1 MSEERIKM
9 ESNNEMM
16 ANTMSKSGFTFNS
29 AINEL
34 VDNAT
39 GTANDIRISL
49 LVDNNGQRP
58 IKRIA
63 ISDNG
68 SGIAISIL
76 PKAMAMGVSMGDTIH
91 EHGVGMKNA
100 IAYFGNSSI
109 RKGLHQLKSYD
120 GKDSYAITGY
130 EGNELIKK
138 SMRVPHNTGT
148 ILEMNIL
155 HKVTAANRITP
166 LKENLGVR
174 YAKFISE
181 GGVITICEYDMET
194 NSITTDANG
203 DDIIH
208 TVKPIVPTYFHP
220 TTLTKVH
227 LIKTEIV
234 TENIVAE
241 LTIGISPDDEEGVW
255 KKTSYGG
262 GIDIVQD
269 GRVICHRVFSPF
281 SEWRPKNHTS
291 LNGLVGQ
298 LVIKKGHLD
307 TTPKKDAL
315 QETEEYLEI
324 KKKIAQIIATHKI
337 SSYFNPSEETDDS
350 SISESLIRNG
360 LAKYLKDQKL
370 PNGKIIWA
378 DVKMEE
384 STDTNLSMDVTASND
399 ENMFVFEVKKN
410 KFNAQDMNQL
420 IGYMVTVGASQGVVF
435 ARSILGNAKKQF
447 DEHWKNHFPNF
458 NIQYWDENTAFYKT
472 VLSTYVGDGNE

>member
-241 LTIGISPDDEEGVW
+241 LTIGISPDDEEG
-255 KKTSYGG
+255 
-262 GIDIVQD
+262 
-269 GRVICHRVFSPF
+269 
-281 SEWRPKNHTS
+281 EWRPTNHTS
-291 LNGLVGQ
+291 LNRLVGQ